1 MGAKSHWGMTPR
13 ESVEQECALR
23 GERAVVSG
31 CIAMLRG
38 RAVDGD
44 LIMAL
49 GGPPADW
56 VRTGGES
63 GPDYWLRVWAA
74 RGLLYAWHGSAR
86 GAVRSALEDEAWR
99 VREMAV
105 RVVAE
110 RKLREERALVQARC
124 HDDSSRVRAAA
135 VKASSSWTPDA
146 TRSRCA
152 SCTAHGI
159 APAPPPDSLAS
170 RHQAPTVPA
179 DARNA
184 ASTSCSRRRV
194 HPRLRGAPLGRLG
207 PPRGAHRPGADHAS
221 RLRRRRPL
229 STANPAPRVARST
242 SGCATRSSGAGA
254 SRTRSAPCMSSHW
267 PG

>member
-1 MGAKSHWGMTPR
+1 MAVGSHWGMTPQQ
-13 ESVEQECALR
+13 SVEQECARR

-38 RAVDGD
+38 RPVDGD

-56 VRTGGES
+56 VSNGGEA

-110 RKLREERALVQARC
+110 RGLREERATVEAMC
-124 HDDSSRVRAAA
+124 HDDSARVRSAA
-135 VKASSSWTPDA
+135 TH
-146 TRSRCA
+146 T
-152 SCTAHGI
+152 
-159 APAPPPDSLAS
+159 L
-170 RHQAPTVPA
+170 
-179 DARNA
+179 
-184 ASTSCSRRRV
+184 
-194 HPRLRGAPLGRLG
+194 
-207 PPRGAHRPGADHAS
+207 S
-221 RLRRRRPL
+221 RLD
-229 STANPAPRVARST
+229 
-242 SGCATRSSGAGA
+242 G
-254 SRTRSAPCMSSHW
+254 
-267 PG
+267 